1 MSEEKKSA
9 KDFKLLEVIKAN
21 LKEGTDE
28 TILDSFNIEGIKK
41 AIDEDYVNPIVG
53 GKKEELRTSVKQEA
67 VSDFL
72 KEAKID
78 GVENVDQ
85 FNAYV
90 KRLGSTT
97 DEKDAI
103 ITRLTNETTEL
114 QGKFTKLGEDYGVA
128 NKKLS
133 GYDNRKLVTDRKFLT
148 DKTDDILAIA
158 MSKVTDEMPI
168 DKVLDG
174 MIESHKY
181 FMPTNETQEG
191 SRLGSQGNEKATDE
205 EITKWEKEAGL

>member
-1 MSEEKKSA
+1 MDEKKSA

-28 TILDSFNIEGIKK
+28 TILDSLNIDGIKK
-41 AIDEDYVNPIVG
+41 AIDLDYVNLIVG

-72 KEAKID
+72 KEAKIE

-97 DEKDAI
+97 DEKDET
-103 ITRLTNETTEL
+103 ITRVEGEKDLLQKQYDEL
-114 QGKFTKLGEDYGVA
+114 DGKYGIA
-128 NKKLS
+128 NKKVTA
-133 GYDNRKLVTDRKFLT
+133 YDNRKLVSDRKFLA

-158 MSKVTDEMPI
+158 MSKVTDELTI
-168 DKVLDG
+168 DKVLDE
-174 MIESHKY
+174 MKETHKY
-181 FMPTNETQEG
+181 FMPTSDTQEG
-191 SRLGSQGNEKATDE
+191 SRLDSQGTDLSKDDE
-205 EITKWEKEAGL
+205 VKKWETEAGL

>member
-1 MSEEKKSA
+1 MEDKKSA

-28 TILDSFNIEGIKK
+28 TILDSLNIDGIKK
-41 AIDEDYVNPIVG
+41 AIDLDYVNLIVG

-72 KEAKID
+72 KEAKIE

-97 DEKDAI
+97 GEKDET
-103 ITRLTNETTEL
+103 ITRVEGERDLLQRQYDEL
-114 QGKFTKLGEDYGVA
+114 DGKYGIA
-128 NKKLS
+128 NKKVTS
-133 GYDNRKLVTDRKFLT
+133 YDNRKLVSDRKFLA

-158 MSKVTDEMPI
+158 MSKVTDELTI
-168 DKVLDG
+168 DKVLDE
-174 MIESHKY
+174 MKETHKY
-181 FMPTNETQEG
+181 FMPTGGTQEG
-191 SRLGSQGNEKATDE
+191 SRLSSQGNDLSKDE
-205 EITKWEKEAGL
+205 EVKKWEDEAGL